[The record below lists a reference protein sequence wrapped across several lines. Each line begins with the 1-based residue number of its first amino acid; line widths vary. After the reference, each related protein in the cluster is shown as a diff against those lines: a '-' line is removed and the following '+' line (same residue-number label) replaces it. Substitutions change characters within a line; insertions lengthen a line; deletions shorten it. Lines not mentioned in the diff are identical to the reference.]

1 MNNSNIKSLNSYE
14 IIVQCYSFLST
25 SISFQIVFIR
35 IPSSLK
41 CREKDRIKSEEQCK
55 AIANSLLEKGNLNP
69 FPFSKK
75 VSSLNRPAGCYWY
88 ENDYF
93 KNSFFNVDDPDKEN
107 WDSNAGRI
115 CQESG

>member
-1 MNNSNIKSLNSYE
+1 ML
-14 IIVQCYSFLST
+14 SFFVYKYF
-25 SISFQIVFIR
+25 FQIVFIR
-35 IPSSLK
+35 IPSTLK
-41 CREKDRIKSEEQCK
+41 CREKDKITSEEQCK

-93 KNSFFNVDDPDKEN
+93 KNSFFNIDDLDHQSDPNDPEQEN
-107 WDSNAGRI
+107 WDSNAGGI